1 MHYGIIAG
9 ITWALETVILGIA
22 LKMSPFISDA
32 QGLFLA
38 PFVST
43 FIHDAFSAL
52 FLLVIN
58 GARGRLKNIFSICKT
73 KTFGLLAISSAI
85 GGPIGMTGY
94 VLAVNYMG
102 ASVGAVASA
111 VYPAIGALLA
121 YVFLKEKIKWYQWIF
136 LLCTLLG
143 VWGLSYS
150 PALDIKNFELGILG
164 VFMCSFGW
172 GTEGVIL
179 SKCLKNGEIKSS
191 DALQLRQ
198 LVSSVF
204 YGLIIIPAIKGVHF
218 TADLFS
224 AANIPLLAAI
234 ASAALFATI
243 SYLSYYTAIAKIG
256 TARAMGLNITYTAW
270 AMIFSVIFLHNYEVL
285 NVKTIACA
293 VLIVI
298 CGIFAA
304 TDFKDLFPPK
314 KS

>member
-9 ITWALETVILGIA
+9 ITWALETVILGFA
-22 LKMSPFISDA
+22 LKMSPFVSDV

-73 KTFGLLAISSAI
+73 KTFCLLALSSAI

-111 VYPAIGALLA
+111 VYPAIGAVLA

-179 SKCLKNGEIKSS
+179 SKCLKNEEIKSS

-224 AANIPLLAAI
+224 VSNIPLLAAI

-256 TARAMGLNITYTAW
+256 TAKAMGLNITYTAW

-304 TDFKDLFPPK
+304 TDFKDLFPSK